1 MPPGPEPTVSVI
13 IPAYNE
19 AHRLAAG
26 YARLASVLP
35 SLGADVEVVI
45 VDDGS
50 SDATAEAAADIYG
63 ALDPVVVRHPH
74 NRGKGAAVAT
84 GIARARG
91 ARLLVVDADMAIDPE
106 HYPAL
111 VAGLDH
117 ADVVAGS
124 RAAAGTIRYASRA
137 RTWAGWAFH
146 LLVRHYTGVR
156 LADTQ
161 CGAKALRRGPA
172 RLLALLG
179 TIDGFAYDAEYLHLA
194 ARLGLRVVAYPVTWR
209 DVGGSTVRLSRA
221 PLAML
226 ADLRRLRSTAYQL
239 PGVVVT
245 APAPASLGAILR
257 HHGAQGA
264 VIAHGADDDLVVVG
278 RHDAPAAAALAADV
292 GGTLGAIGLTE
303 LVGREVAALD

>member
-1 MPPGPEPTVSVI
+1 MPPGPEPAVSVI

-26 YARLASVLP
+26 YARLAPILP

-50 SDATAEAAADIYG
+50 SDATAQTAAHVYR
-63 ALDPVVVRHPH
+63 ALDPVIVRHPH

-91 ARLLVVDADMAIDPE
+91 ARLLIVDADMAIDPE

-111 VAGLDH
+111 VAGLDR

-124 RAAAGTIRYASRA
+124 RAAAGAIHYGSRA
-137 RTWAGWAFH
+137 RTWAGRVFH

-179 TIDGFAYDAEYLHLA
+179 TIEGFAYDVEYLHLA
-194 ARLGLRVVAYPVTWR
+194 ARLGLRVVAYPVSWR
-209 DVGGSTVRLSRA
+209 DVSGSTVRLSRA

-226 ADLRRLRSTAYQL
+226 GDLRRLRHTTYQL
-239 PGVVVT
+239 PGVVVA
-245 APAPASLGAILR
+245 APAPASLAATLH
-257 HHGAQGA
+257 HHGALGA

-278 RHDAPAAAALAADV
+278 RHDALAAAALAADT
-292 GGTLGAIGLTE
+292 GGSLGAVGL
-303 LVGREVAALD
+303 AALAGRRVEALA